1 MACLCGC
8 INQLIDNFDPKT
20 AAGLASGLNK
30 HLEAIRSILARNK
43 SLAKEVRYQIIPS
56 NQRTAKILSLH
67 SIDLVKIE
75 RLHSV
80 FKDDVKGFWVASGDA
95 LHQELRRR
103 IACITIFL
111 RSKVDDNAWASY
123 DVANLIQGRTLSELR
138 YAGSKYIKIA
148 RRLGGIGSI
157 LWLPLEIPA
166 STYERYLNMDDA
178 EAFDHIQNLGSD
190 APDLNLFVQ
199 RLITAQLDDPSLVL
213 SHRNLLLEYGDCISP
228 SEQGLLLLHALGGND
243 IPLDLLKSAKIPMR
257 RWTNEG
263 EIQSITASDF
273 GFNAEIIRLLS
284 SDERL
289 EELSQRPE
297 VTQQALEDGTIVWS
311 LSPEAQEELSHRLTP
326 QTTEDWATT
335 ALKLLC
341 FACPPCYEG
350 KVNWYAQ
357 ALPLKKA
364 IWNLLDKATNQKRLP
379 SSLRACVIEALLFF
393 CERDLFSI
401 RFAAVERAKSL
412 LRKNMSFYYQASVTL
427 FDSII
432 SRIDGNFQRSEAL
445 IVDFL
450 AADHEGN
457 TRSDNALRGR
467 LHISN
472 IENKIHRYDKEVAS
486 TIYNWEGIH
495 PLSTFE
501 IEVTRR
507 LQGVAAKFFHSIG
520 DFKTTRASLE
530 QHLWLNSTM
539 PIRPNTR
546 LLIVTRLA
554 EIHCELHEYEKA
566 LEIIQVEL
574 DGMTARKGRPFRR
587 LSMARAEGYIGLG
600 RLDDATTVLQELISV
615 EPPELDDLNDQV
627 LRVRRLILSARIHH
641 EGNNFPEALQHWQL
655 TGQMI
660 DRLGIFKSRHGWI
673 LAIVHLSMAHAHIA
687 LGNEELAR
695 QAWNAGVE
703 IAMRE
708 RFEYVFPVLATT
720 WLHKIVGEI
729 HEVKGWP
736 LRVMLPG
743 GKSDLTWLWDVFEL
757 AVLIDNS
764 IYILYKQRHARAI
777 KDVISNTRPPKTKGP
792 LICAEEL
799 FVSDSA
805 TESHYRRG
813 NRKNKGAERV
823 GAIQVDVSLLRDE
836 GLTTPEEDPTN
847 KAGKKVGARHYKIT
861 LKMRMRL

>member
-243 IPLDLLKSAKIPMR
+243 IPIDLLKSAKIPMR

-311 LSPEAQEELSHRLTP
+311 LSPKAQEELSHRLTP

-600 RLDDATTVLQELISV
+600 RLDDATTILQELISV

-660 DRLGIFKSRHGWI
+660 ESLGIFKSRHGWI

-743 GKSDLTWLWDVFEL
+743 GKSDLTWL
-757 AVLIDNS
+757 
-764 IYILYKQRHARAI
+764 
-777 KDVISNTRPPKTKGP
+777 
-792 LICAEEL
+792 
-799 FVSDSA
+799 
-805 TESHYRRG
+805 
-813 NRKNKGAERV
+813 
-823 GAIQVDVSLLRDE
+823 
-836 GLTTPEEDPTN
+836 
-847 KAGKKVGARHYKIT
+847 
-861 LKMRMRL
+861 